1 MSTRRRP
8 RVHLSTAADGHGALA
23 VLCDG
28 SLELRDHGAH
38 RGACLTM
45 QSRHQGSNA
54 RTSIHVWGTSGG
66 SRKGCLTH
74 TVATTRPCASHRIP
88 PMVGRTHCIAK
99 RCQCRTHCIA
109 KRCRHWHLFCNTA
122 GPAPHREAL
131 AHRLSHPLHAQR
143 GHTRERTCKLE
154 LLLKLLVAGTGLG
167 RSPEHGEVEKRELVY
182 RICQHPSHAGEAVM
196 QTDGPRG

>member
-1 MSTRRRP
+1 
-8 RVHLSTAADGHGALA
+8 LSTAADGHGALA
-23 VLCDG
+23 VLGDG

-88 PMVGRTHCIAK
+88 PMVGRTHCIA
-99 RCQCRTHCIA
+99 IG
-109 KRCRHWHLFCNTA
+109 CRHWHLFCNTA

-196 QTDGPRG
+196 QTDGMRTAAAVLSSSPPQRGRRR